1 MTGAILLDAGP
12 LGLLCNPN
20 SSPQPVACRAWL
32 AALLAAGRRVIV
44 PEIADYE
51 LRRELIRIR
60 STAAIANLDR
70 YGRQLDYLPL
80 TTTAMRRAAELWAQA
95 RAAGRP
101 TAPDPA
107 LDCDVILAAQALT
120 LGAPAVVATG
130 NLAHLSRYV
139 TADLWQNIAP

>member
-1 MTGAILLDAGP
+1 VTDAILLDAGP

-20 SSPQPVACRAWL
+20 NSPQPVACRAWL
-32 AALLAAGRRVIV
+32 AALQAAGRRVIV

-60 STAAIANLDR
+60 SYAAIANLDR

-80 TTTAMRRAAELWAQA
+80 STAAMRRTVELWAQA
-95 RAAGRP
+95 RTAGRP

-107 LDCDVILAAQALT
+107 LDCDAILAAQALT
-120 LGAPAVVATG
+120 LGVPAVVATG
-130 NLAHLSRYV
+130 NVAHLSRFV
-139 TADLWQNIAP
+139 PADLWQNIAP

>member
-80 TTTAMRRAAELWAQA
+80 TTTAMRRAARACAQSSAA
-95 RAAGRP
+95 RPRP
-101 TAPDPA
+101 TRRW
-107 LDCDVILAAQALT
+107 T
-120 LGAPAVVATG
+120 AT
-130 NLAHLSRYV
+130 
-139 TADLWQNIAP
+139 